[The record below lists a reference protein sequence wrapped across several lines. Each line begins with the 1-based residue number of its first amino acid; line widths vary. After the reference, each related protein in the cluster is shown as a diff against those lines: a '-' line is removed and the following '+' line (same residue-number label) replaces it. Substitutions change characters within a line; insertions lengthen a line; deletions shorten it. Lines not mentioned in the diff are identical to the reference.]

1 MRTTCWLLIT
11 AMIFSITGCQGSF
24 GSFGW
29 FGSEEDWQQAEA
41 RKRLNNPTKL
51 DLHYARVAVSKG
63 HIDEARPAYERV
75 LNDNPKSV
83 EAILGLARID
93 QLSGR
98 TTAAEEGFQKGL
110 QLDGS
115 NPVVL
120 DAAGQFYQSEKD
132 WTRAIQYY
140 NSATLA
146 APTNATY
153 RYNLA
158 VALARTGQVDEARPH
173 FVRSIG
179 DAEADYNIGYIL
191 FDDEQYDRAE
201 RYFQTALVKNP
212 SLEQATDMLAEIQSM
227 QEDRLMLASA
237 SEEETDEPSFEELSP
252 PPGYGHANQ
261 PIIQVDAQSP
271 TPAN

>member
-1 MRTTCWLLIT
+1 
-11 AMIFSITGCQGSF
+11 MIFSITGCQGSF

-29 FGSEEDWQQAEA
+29 FGSKEDWQQAEA
-41 RKRLNNPTKL
+41 RNRLNDPTKL
-51 DLHYARVAVSKG
+51 DLKYAQVAASKG
-63 HIDEARPAYERV
+63 HITEARPAFERV
-75 LNDNPKSV
+75 LTDNPKSV
-83 EAILGLARID
+83 EATLGLARID

-98 TTAAEEGFQKGL
+98 TTAAEEGFQKAL

-120 DAAGQFYQSEKD
+120 DAAGQFYQSVGD
-132 WTRAIQYY
+132 WTRAIQHF

-146 APTNATY
+146 SPANTTY

-173 FVRSIG
+173 FVRSVG
-179 DAEADYNIGYIL
+179 DAAADYNIGYIL

-201 RYFQTALVKNP
+201 RYFRTALVKNP
-212 SLEQATDMLAEIQSM
+212 SLEEATDMLAEIQSM

-237 SEEETDEPSFEELSP
+237 SEDDAEQAFEELAP

-261 PIIQVDAQSP
+261 PIIQVDAATQ
-271 TPAN
+271 PAGHSLPNPVQPIGTE